1 MNKIILGH
9 NPLFGINHNSQ
20 KEGMRKALYYRDISN
35 LKNFLFLAK
44 ECGYDNIMVSTHPGA
59 LKLLNEIRNSEISK
73 NLKIYPILPYM
84 QKYVRA
90 SNEAGILKMIMNLLN
105 NSGAIKG
112 LTLIAKAGLS
122 GVFSNI
128 DQLIRS
134 ALQIEF
140 DNFKKFN
147 CERVFLHNA
156 LTDLAIGLDMKRP
169 IEIFLDF
176 VNHELGTKAGFGT
189 LNLPYAIKKFNE
201 WGLNDQYF
209 MAPFNKNGH
218 QMNPSLKDNVDS
230 LKANKDVKVLA
241 MSTLASGT
249 ISVGEAFSF
258 LKTINNID
266 SIVVGISNPKHLSST
281 MESFKKNK

>member
-90 SNEAGILKMIMNLLN
+90 SNEAGILKMVMNLLN

-189 LNLPYAIKKFNE
+189 LNLPYAIKKFKE

-218 QMNPSLKDNVDS
+218 QMNPNLKDNVDS

-249 ISVGEAFSF
+249 ISVDEAFSF

-281 MESFKKNK
+281 MESFKKIK

>member
-44 ECGYDNIMVSTHPGA
+44 ECGYDDIMVSTHPGA
-59 LKLLNEIRNSEISK
+59 LKLLNEIRNSDIGTSL
-73 NLKIYPILPYM
+73 NVYPILPYM

-90 SNEAGILKMIMNLLN
+90 SNEAGILKMVMNLLN

-112 LTLIAKAGLS
+112 LTLIAKVGLS

-140 DNFKKFN
+140 DNFKKFK

-176 VNHELGTKAGFGT
+176 VNRELGAKAGFGT
-189 LNLPYAIKKFNE
+189 LNLPYAIEKFNDWNIKE
-201 WGLNDQYF
+201 KYF
-209 MAPFNKNGH
+209 MAPFNKSGH
-218 QMNPSLKDNVDS
+218 QMNPNLKNNITTLS
-230 LKANKDVKVLA
+230 ENPDVKVLA
-241 MSTLASGT
+241 MSSLASGT
-249 ISVGEAFSF
+249 INVDEAFSF